1 MKTKFLNLLFVQLLM
16 LCSLVATTSCSSDD
30 DDAPT
35 PTIVGSWSCTS
46 VTGFTLQFN
55 PNLTGKEI
63 LKSDGNYLEGDFEYI
78 YDKENS
84 ILKIIG
90 SNENLIL
97 ENGTYKNVTVGL
109 NKMDFQGLTF
119 TRN

>member
-1 MKTKFLNLLFVQLLM
+1 M

-30 DDAPT
+30 DDTPT
-35 PTIVGSWSCTS
+35 PTIVGSWNCTS

-55 PNLTGKEI
+55 SNLTGKEI
-63 LKSDGNYLEGDFEYI
+63 VKSDGNYLEGDFEYI

-90 SNENLIL
+90 SNENMIL
-97 ENGTYKNVTVGL
+97 ENGTYKDVTVGL
-109 NKMDFQGLTF
+109 NKMNFQGMTF

>member
-1 MKTKFLNLLFVQLLM
+1 MQL
-16 LCSLVATTSCSSDD
+16 CLVATTSCSSDD

-90 SNENLIL
+90 SNENMIL
-97 ENGTYKNVTVGL
+97 ENSTYKNVTVGL